1 MSARDVL
8 ITGIGLVSSLGE
20 GAERHWQLFT
30 GGAEPVVD
38 RERFAPYM
46 VHPLPAIDWGL
57 QIAKRGDQR
66 QMETWQRLGTYA
78 AGLALDDAGAKGD
91 EALCG
96 EMDMIVAAGGGE
108 RDVAVDSSILAASE
122 TEADA
127 GVAINRILTT
137 DLRPTLFLA
146 QLSNLLAGNISIV
159 HKVTGSSRTFMGE
172 EGAGIAAVETAA
184 ARIRAGQS
192 SIALVGGAY
201 QTEHPDM
208 LLGYELGGHLHR
220 GAWKPVWQ
228 RGRTRGRRR
237 RHRLGRRLPGARIA
251 RACRE
256 ARPHGLCA
264 AGRVSARRHAPRRR
278 LHAGAIGAAID
289 ALAPAAGDLLTIS
302 GAIGRACGDRGRD
315 RGAGRAA
322 RSRRARLFLAD
333 RAHEGGAVPLRRRAR
348 RAGRTQRRAPAP
360 FDAERE
366 PFGERPAPRSPPRSA
381 TGARKGSRSSPGR
394 SERTMTRHV
403 DHLGRPIV
411 AVTGIGIV
419 TSLGVGKAVNWAAL
433 TAGRS
438 GIHAITRF
446 PSSTSTR
453 RSPAPSTSCRRAT
466 AAPER

>member
-20 GAERHWQLFT
+20 GAERHWQLFSA
-30 GGAEPVVD
+30 GAEPVVD
-38 RERFAPYM
+38 RERFAPYT

-78 AGLALDDAGAKGD
+78 AGLALDDAGAKEN

-122 TEADA
+122 TEADI

-172 EGAGIAAVETAA
+172 EGAGIAAIETAA

-208 LLGYELGGHLHR
+208 LLSYDLGGHLHR
-220 GAWKPVWQ
+220 GEWKPVWSRQ
-228 RGRTRGRRR
+228 NSEGGGVVTGSGAAFLVLESREHALARGRTAYA
-237 RHRLGRRLPGARIA
+237 RLGEIRSAALRRGD
-251 RACRE
+251 
-256 ARPHGLCA
+256 G
-264 AGRVSARRHAPRRR
+264 
-278 LHAGAIGAAID
+278 HAGAIGAAID
-289 ALAPAAGDLLTIS
+289 AIGAAGERLTIS
-302 GAIGRACGDRGRD
+302 GAS
-315 RGAGRAA
+315 GAHAPTAAETEVLAA
-322 RSRRARLFLAD
+322 RPDLVARGFSSLTGHMKEAQFPFAVAIAALAV
-333 RAHEGGAVPLRRRAR
+333 RNGA
-348 RAGRTQRRAPAP
+348 APAP
-360 FDAERE
+360 FAANEKAFAGTPE
-366 PFGERPAPRSPPRSA
+366 TVLA
-381 TGARKGSRSSPGR
+381 TTIGYWSSEG
-394 SERTMTRHV
+394 
-403 DHLGRPIV
+403 L
-411 AVTGIGIV
+411 AIV
-419 TSLGVGKAVNWAAL
+419 T
-433 TAGRS
+433 
-438 GIHAITRF
+438 
-446 PSSTSTR
+446 
-453 RSPAPSTSCRRAT
+453 RA
-466 AAPER
+466 E